1 MAKQENILR
10 KYFESNSILKKAL
23 LLTAGILALAV
34 MIVALVNISRPTIV
48 LAGTTTVAAPIKDKN
63 VIKYRPATP
72 KQKIA
77 EEEAEEIEEFEE
89 EAEEEADYDDGSG
102 IDLLYSEKYDVCE
115 ERLDNVL
122 GALFFNG
129 HKETYYSEHVL
140 PGGGLDIP
148 GRHVADDGTI
158 RDEDGYICVAADP
171 EFLPEGATVLTT
183 LGPAKVYDCGC
194 AYGTVDVYV
203 SW

>member
-1 MAKQENILR
+1 MK
-10 KYFESNSILKKAL
+10 KYFDSNSIVKKAL

-34 MIVALVNISRPTIV
+34 MIAAIITLRKPTIV
-48 LAGTTTVAAPIKDKN
+48 LAGTSTVAAPVKN
-63 VIKYRPATP
+63 KTVVKPRPATP
-72 KQKIA
+72 KNTTVETV
-77 EEEAEEIEEFEE
+77 EEEVEEV
-89 EAEEEADYDDGSG
+89 EAEEEETYDDGSG
-102 IDLLYSEKYDVCE
+102 VDLLYSEEYGVCE
-115 ERLDNVL
+115 DCLDEII

-140 PGGGLDIP
+140 PGEGLDIP

-171 EFLPEGATVLTT
+171 EFLPYGATVLTT

>member
-1 MAKQENILR
+1 MK
-10 KYFESNSILKKAL
+10 KYFDSNKILKKAL

-34 MIVALVNISRPTIV
+34 MIVALINIGKPTIV
-48 LAGTTTVAAPIKDKN
+48 LAGTSTVATTVKKKN
-63 VIKYRPATP
+63 FVKPRPATP
-72 KQKIA
+72 KNDVVEEDVEDEEDIDS
-77 EEEAEEIEEFEE
+77 EEEET
-89 EAEEEADYDDGSG
+89 YDDGSG
-102 IDLLYSEKYDVCE
+102 IDLLFSEEYDVCE
-115 ERLDNVL
+115 DRLDDIQ
-122 GALFFNG
+122 GALHFNG
-129 HKETYYSEHVL
+129 HKETYYSENVL
-140 PGGGLDIP
+140 PGEGLDIP

-171 EFLPEGATVLTT
+171 DFLPYGATVLTT